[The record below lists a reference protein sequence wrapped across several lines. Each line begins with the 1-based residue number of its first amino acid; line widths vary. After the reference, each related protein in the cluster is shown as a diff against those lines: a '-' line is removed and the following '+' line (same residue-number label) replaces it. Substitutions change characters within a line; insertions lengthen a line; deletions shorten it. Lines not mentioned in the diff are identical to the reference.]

1 MVKEST
7 AEPFKIEAIC
17 FKHCFSAPSLPI
29 FVALITGWVL
39 TVGKHTISQVILT
52 MGLHESRHFASIY
65 RFLGKGRWQIDLVS
79 RFLFKLMVKCLLPPG
94 AVIQTVS
101 DDTLNKHCGPEICG
115 AGWQHD
121 GSSSHPGKKT
131 GYGVCFVIIGL
142 AVRLPGISDRVF
154 CLPYAARL
162 WWPRK
167 AKVRPIG
174 QPYKTKPKLEVELI
188 TLTHSW
194 LEEGQRMRVV
204 HDSAY
209 CCETVLKGR
218 PKDVHITG
226 RIRKASALH
235 ALPERPAVR
244 GRGRPRKKG
253 YRLPTPAAMFQDPSL
268 AWTEIKVI
276 CYAKERTV
284 LVYQFTALWYH
295 SAGEEPMNFV
305 LSRDPTKKC
314 KDTVFFDT
322 DPLATAGEII
332 ARYAARWSIEV
343 TNCETK
349 HLLGAAEPQCRKENS
364 VNRSPMFAYWAYSF
378 VVLWFVDHFYTAKD
392 LVADPPPW
400 YCQKSNYT
408 FSDMLAAARRSH
420 FSIRISAEARETNKL
435 RNNRVPRRQCGV
447 ELTQS
452 AKL

>member
-1 MVKEST
+1 VKESI
-7 AEPFKIEAIC
+7 AEPFRIDDPC

-29 FVALITGWVL
+29 FVALMIGWVL

-65 RFLGKGRWQIDLVS
+65 RFLGKGCWQIDLVS
-79 RFLFKLMVKCLLPPG
+79 RFLFRLLVKCLLLAG
-94 AVIQTVS
+94 AEIQTVL
-101 DDTLNKHCGPEICG
+101 DDTLNKHRGPEICG

-121 GSSSHPGKKT
+121 GSASQPGKKT
-131 GYGVCFVIIGL
+131 GYGLCFVIIGL

-154 CLPYAARL
+154 CLPFAARL

-167 AKVRPIG
+167 AKVRPSG
-174 QPYKTKPKLEVELI
+174 PYKTKPTLAVELI
-188 TLTHSW
+188 TLTRSW
-194 LEEGQRMRVV
+194 LEDGQSMRVV
-204 HDSAY
+204 HDAAY
-209 CCETVLKGR
+209 CCETVIKGR

-226 RIRKASALH
+226 KIRKDSALY
-235 ALPERPAVR
+235 ALPEVPAVR

-253 YRLPTPAAMFQDPSL
+253 HRLPTPGEMFANPSL
-268 AWTEIKVI
+268 AWTEIKAI
-276 CYAKERTV
+276 CYGKERTV
-284 LVYQFTALWYH
+284 LVYQLTALWYN
-295 SAGEEPMNFV
+295 SAGEEPLNLV
-305 LSRDPTKKC
+305 LSRDPTGKC

-332 ARYAARWSIEV
+332 ERYAERWSIEV

-364 VNRSPMFAYWAYSF
+364 VNRAPMFAYWAYSF
-378 VVLWFVDHFYTAKD
+378 VVLWFVNQFHTAKD
-392 LVADPPPW
+392 LVAAPPPW
-400 YCQKSNYT
+400 YRRKTNYT

-420 FSIRISAEARETNKL
+420 FSLIISEEARETIKL
-435 RNNRVPRRQCGV
+435 RNNHGPRRQRGV
-447 ELTQS
+447 TLTQS